1 MNGIFRVAD
10 DGFHSKAIRDGGLA
24 AEDIV
29 GNALPVNGVGK
40 GQTHVLILENR
51 AVATLEP
58 KVLHGTGVDVDHF
71 NGILAA
77 FVQPQVIR
85 RDAAGGDV
93 GLHVSVEVSGNGRGS
108 LQDKSQ
114 VNVVIV
120 GVEVSPVVFVL
131 GHMDV
136 LAVNPLVKD
145 PGAGA
150 HKVLVVESAF
160 TLGFPLRFLNDR
172 RDGEAIH
179 NRGIGLRQLDGHG
192 VVVGGL
198 DSGQK
203 RPVDGSNVQ
212 VGIVNQ
218 TLERAND
225 IGRGKV
231 RTVMP
236 FDILP
241 QGKCDF
247 RAVLR
252 KRPAF
257 RQAGV

>member
-1 MNGIFRVAD
+1 
-10 DGFHSKAIRDGGLA
+10 
-24 AEDIV
+24 
-29 GNALPVNGVGK
+29 
-40 GQTHVLILENR
+40 
-51 AVATLEP
+51 
-58 KVLHGTGVDVDHF
+58 
-71 NGILAA
+71 
-77 FVQPQVIR
+77 
-85 RDAAGGDV
+85 
-93 GLHVSVEVSGNGRGS
+93 
-108 LQDKSQ
+108 
-114 VNVVIV
+114 
-120 GVEVSPVVFVL
+120 
-131 GHMDV
+131 MDV

-145 PGAGA
+145 PGTGA
-150 HKVLVVESAF
+150 HKVLVVEGAF

-172 RDGEAIH
+172 RDGEAGH
-179 NRGIGLRQLDGHG
+179 NRGVGLRQLDGHG

-257 RQAGV
+257 RQAGGVISLVVRLHQHIKTHITGLIAGGVVGIQRIQGDQVFAQGNG